1 MARQVK
7 GRLFTRGKNKN
18 YYLQYYINGKEIKK
32 VLHGEDGKNI
42 TSKTKAQKA
51 ADKILAPYMAKDEVQ
66 RREQAK
72 AALQSAMEKAKELE
86 KQKNAILLS
95 DVLDIVAQ
103 KPRNRK
109 IGVKAQ
115 QTKNQHWNDFVTFIR
130 DKYTEVK
137 TLDQVSHKHAEKY
150 IHYLINNGKYD
161 ALIKF
166 KRNNK
171 ISSYKNKST
180 MLSPRTINGYI
191 VSINEIFNLLAD
203 DAGIDK
209 NPFANIPKQKL
220 VQDTREAFS
229 MEELKL
235 ILQNADDF
243 IYSLFA
249 VGLCTG
255 LREAD
260 ICLLKWKE
268 IDLQNNLIRRITRKT
283 GKEVTIPIMPPLM
296 KFLNSQFTLTGNGNY
311 VLPEHAEMYKSN
323 PSGITW
329 RVKKYLEGL
338 GIKTTKVPKGR
349 TRAVSIKDVHSLRH
363 SFCYYAGLYNV
374 PLAIVQAVVGHMSPE
389 MTKHY
394 TMHATSNDIKKA
406 FKNMPDL
413 FGVLDVTPDAKLI
426 ETVITEP
433 ERQELHKFADTLPID
448 EIRSIL
454 ENIKK

>member
-1 MARQVK
+1 MSCVIEQVVVDGKLDNRSLITYNQGSSEGATWTVQLMFARQPIVWL
-7 GRLFTRGKNKN
+7 RLRCLGPSPYFPCFKQARLKMVLQEKRHPKRNLWSDHTERAFNLCRVHWRRCLRQRIRQRGN
-18 YYLQYYINGKEIKK
+18 
-32 VLHGEDGKNI
+32 
-42 TSKTKAQKA
+42 
-51 ADKILAPYMAKDEVQ
+51 
-66 RREQAK
+66 
-72 AALQSAMEKAKELE
+72 
-86 KQKNAILLS
+86 
-95 DVLDIVAQ
+95 
-103 KPRNRK
+103 
-109 IGVKAQ
+109 
-115 QTKNQHWNDFVTFIR
+115 HWNDFIAFMKEFYPNIKTM
-130 DKYTEVK
+130 DEVK
-137 TLDQVSHKHAEKY
+137 KVYAEKY
-150 IHYLINNGKYD
+150 VQYLIKNGKFQK
-161 ALIKF
+161 IVSF

-171 ISSYKNKST
+171 VSSFLPGSRL
-180 MLSPRTINGYI
+180 LSPRTINGYI

-209 NPFANIPKQKL
+209 DPFANIPKQKL

-260 ICLLKWKE
+260 ICLLEWKE
-268 IDLQNNLIRRITRKT
+268 IDLQNNLIKRITRKT
-283 GKEVTIPIMPPLM
+283 GKEVIIPIMPPLM
-296 KFLNSQFTLTGNGNY
+296 KFLNSQFSLTGNGNY
-311 VLPEHAEMYKSN
+311 VLPEHAEMYENN

-329 RVKKYLEGL
+329 RVKRFLEGL

-406 FKNMPDL
+406 FQNMPDL
-413 FGVLDVTPDAKLI
+413 FGVLDITPNAKLI
-426 ETVITEP
+426 ESVNIEP
-433 ERQELHKFADTLPID
+433 ERQELHNLADTLPID
-448 EIRSIL
+448 EVKAIL

>member
-1 MARQVK
+1 MPRQTQ
-7 GRLFTRGKNKN
+7 GRIFKRGKKGYFYIQ
-18 YYLQYYINGKEIKK
+18 YYLNGKQMVKALRDE
-32 VLHGEDGKNI
+32 NNQPI
-42 TSKTKAQKA
+42 TGRREAQKA
-51 ADKILAPYMAKDEVQ
+51 ASIILAPYKADNDVQ
-66 RREQAK
+66 RRQQAH
-72 AALQSAMEKAKELE
+72 AALKTAEERAQELE
-86 KQKNAILLS
+86 RRHNAIGLS
-95 DVLDIVAQ
+95 DAFKLANQ
-103 KPRNRK
+103 KPRRK
-109 IGVKAQ
+109 EISDHSLRVKE
-115 QTKNQHWNDFVTFIR
+115 NHWNDFIAFMKEFYPNIKTM
-130 DKYTEVK
+130 DEVK
-137 TLDQVSHKHAEKY
+137 KIYAEKY
-150 IHYLINNGKYD
+150 VQYLIKNGKFQK
-161 ALIKF
+161 IVSF

-171 ISSYKNKST
+171 VSSFIPGSRL
-180 MLSPRTINGYI
+180 LSPRTINGYI

-209 NPFANIPKQKL
+209 NPFASIPKQKL

-260 ICLLKWKE
+260 ICLLEWKE
-268 IDLQNNLIRRITRKT
+268 IDLQNNLIKRITRKT
-283 GKEVTIPIMPPLM
+283 GKEVIIPIMPPLM
-296 KFLNSQFTLTGNGNY
+296 KFLNSQFSLTGNGNY
-311 VLPEHAEMYKSN
+311 VLPEHAEMYENN

-329 RVKKYLEGL
+329 RVKRFLEGL

-374 PLAIVQAVVGHMSPE
+374 PLAIVQAVVGHMSSE

-406 FKNMPDL
+406 FQNMPDL
-413 FGVLDVTPDAKLI
+413 FGVLDVTPDTKLI
-426 ETVITEP
+426 ESVNTEP
-433 ERQELHKFADTLPID
+433 ERQELCELANTLPID
-448 EIRSIL
+448 EVKAIL
-454 ENIKK
+454 KSIKK